1 MNHRSQSLGIRV
13 VRSEGIMRS
22 LRFLLDLLRD
32 LEPGGASV
40 LASLRVVSIGL
51 ARPQPR
57 PATNGRL
64 MESGLILSDLLDGH
78 EPKVPRTWPSAPRFM
93 EKSVCLLVVAVLLAG
108 GTLAQGQFMFANRN
122 PITNPPI
129 DARLFGPDSVPLEGM
144 AYLAQAYVKLAVD
157 PDSSYAPVG
166 SAVNF
171 RTGIHAGYI
180 APVVVTTPYIGGTPV
195 NVEMRVW
202 ETSGGPTY
210 EAAVAAGRFY
220 GFCPPVTL
228 TVTEAPLVPA
238 DMIGLEAFILIPEPA
253 SIALLAFG
261 AAAVLRRRRVGCK
274 R

>member
-1 MNHRSQSLGIRV
+1 
-13 VRSEGIMRS
+13 
-22 LRFLLDLLRD
+22 
-32 LEPGGASV
+32 
-40 LASLRVVSIGL
+40 
-51 ARPQPR
+51 
-57 PATNGRL
+57 
-64 MESGLILSDLLDGH
+64 METTG
-78 EPKVPRTWPSAPRFM
+78 
-93 EKSVCLLVVAVLLAG
+93 CLLVVVVLLAG
-108 GTLAQGQFMFANRN
+108 GTLAQGQFTFANRN

-129 DARLFGPDSVPLEGM
+129 DARLFGPDGVPLEGM

-202 ETSGGPTY
+202 EASGGPTY
-210 EAAVAAGRFY
+210 EAGVAAGRFY

-238 DMIGLEAFILIPEPA
+238 DMVGLEAFILIPEPA

-261 AAAVLRRRRVGCK
+261 AVAVLRRRRVGCK